1 MNSFTEH
8 MNKFTQAK
16 FYPNT
21 NTQYQTTQ
29 SQTTQYSNSG
39 SNIIYYNGSTPT
51 PRLYDSQGGSITV
64 SYLTN
69 PNKCYR

>member
-21 NTQYQTTQ
+21 NTQYQTNQ
-29 SQTTQYSNSG
+29 CYNSE
-39 SNIIYYNGSTPT
+39 SNIIYYNGSTPA
-51 PRLYDSQGGSITV
+51 PKLYDSQGSSIRV

-69 PNKCYR
+69 PNKFYK